1 MVIHKSIETILLPI
15 RFDNQISNCF
25 TVSLNYFG
33 NHKIFFEKKTK
44 KNIKTTLIMS
54 NKDEIMVMI
63 RSQRLVKNLT
73 LLLSFLIAEE

>member
-44 KNIKTTLIMS
+44 KKHKN
-54 NKDEIMVMI
+54 NFNYEQ
-63 RSQRLVKNLT
+63 QR
-73 LLLSFLIAEE
+73 